1 MRNSQARILL
11 TVNPKQHTWG
21 VIFDMDG
28 VLIDSYLAHFVSWR
42 KMLQNHGLDITEEQF
57 AATFG
62 RTNPDIFA
70 QLYPSVKEEQY
81 PVLAEEKEATFREI
95 ISVDFPEMDGAS
107 ELIAALHK
115 AGAALAIGSSGPPEN
130 LRALLNALPGGTHF
144 MATTNGIEIAR
155 GKPDPEVFLATARKL
170 GLLPERCVVVED
182 APAGVTAGKAA
193 GCAVIAL
200 TGTATREHLAGAD
213 LVVDSLRELTP
224 EIFKNLINSNT
235 RSQEQTDF

>member
-1 MRNSQARILL
+1 MNL
-11 TVNPKQHTWG
+11 KQHTWG

-28 VLIDSYLAHFVSWR
+28 VLIDSYLAHFLSWR
-42 KMLQNHGLDITEEQF
+42 KMLRNHGLDITEEQF

-70 QLYPSVKEEQY
+70 RLYPSVKQEQY
-81 PVLAEEKEATFREI
+81 PALAEEKEAAFREI
-95 ISVDFPEMDGAS
+95 ISGDFPEMEGAS
-107 ELIAALHK
+107 ELIAALHE

-130 LRALLNALPGGTHF
+130 LEAVLSALPGGTHF
-144 MATTNGIEIAR
+144 MATTNGNEITR
-155 GKPDPEVFLATARKL
+155 GKPDPEVFLTAARKL

-200 TGTATREHLAGAD
+200 TGTATRDRLAGAD
-213 LVVDSLRELTP
+213 LVVDSLRELIP
-224 EIFKNLINSNT
+224 EIFKDLLS
-235 RSQEQTDF
+235 F

>member
-1 MRNSQARILL
+1 M
-11 TVNPKQHTWG
+11 NPAPHTWG

-28 VLIDSYLAHFVSWR
+28 VLIDSYRAHFLSWR
-42 KMLQNHGLDITEEQF
+42 KMLRNHGLDITEEQF

-62 RTNPDIFA
+62 QANPDIFA
-70 QLYPSVKEEQY
+70 RLYPSVKQEQY
-81 PVLAEEKEATFREI
+81 KAFAEEKEAAFREI

-107 ELIAALHK
+107 ELIEALYK

-130 LRALLNALPGGTHF
+130 LEAVLSALPGGTHF
-144 MATTNGIEIAR
+144 MSTTNGSEITH
-155 GKPDPEVFLATARKL
+155 GKPDPEVFLTAARKL
-170 GLLPERCVVVED
+170 GIPPERCVVVED

-200 TGTATREHLAGAD
+200 TGTATRDRLAGAD

-224 EIFKNLINSNT
+224 EKIKNLLS
-235 RSQEQTDF
+235 S